1 MLEGVNF
8 DASVLSKILSIN
20 YQNMGVE
27 KQVIK
32 CVGKRFTMVL

>member
-32 CVGKRFTMVL
+32 CMGNRFNTVL